1 MSTIDANLYS
11 RQLYVLGKD
20 AMEKITKSTVLL
32 SGLDGLGTE
41 IAKCIILGGVKKLLI
56 HDKNNISINDLAT
69 SYYYTNENINKNRTD
84 VILEKLRELNPYV
97 EISTSTNF
105 NEDIKNI
112 ELVIISNFEN
122 FSFDEIIELNKQARE
137 NNKKFIMCST
147 MGLFG
152 QVFCDFN
159 KDFLVTDTDGEE
171 IKNGTIINIIEDNSK
186 ILIETANDHNL
197 ESSDVIKI
205 KNITDYTCQVTKIV
219 NTKKF
224 IVENNSFFQD
234 YLSNKCVINTTFEQI
249 KQTKTIQFQSLE
261 ESLYNYNKISSFDV
275 FNFDHTKLC
284 HRLFLNY
291 HNKDTL
297 TDLSDEQKVIY
308 EKFTKT
314 SKGSC
319 CPIQSIIGSI
329 VAQEAMKAVSGKF
342 TPIDQWLYFDEFSL
356 IDLAEIS
363 TESNT
368 RYQSQELIFGKT
380 FQEQLK
386 NSKIFIV
393 GSGAI
398 GCEHLKNFGMMGVG
412 NIVIT
417 DMDTIEKS
425 NLNRQFL
432 FRNKDIGK
440 FKSEAAGREIMKMN
454 PDVKVQVHKNKVGV
468 ETECVY
474 NEEFFNSLT
483 CVANALDN
491 VSARVFVDNLCIK
504 YKKPLLESGTM
515 GTKGNIQTIIPHL
528 TETYGSQ
535 TDPAEKGIPICTLKN
550 FPYAIE
556 HTIQYGRDYFQGLF
570 VNFPEKVNSYVE
582 KGEKYLESITLQ
594 ELEEFYNELEELQ
607 IPQSYIDCVKYS
619 YNMWYKLFNNQIIDL
634 IKQYP
639 EDDINDSGIKFWS
652 GAKKF
657 PQYRE
662 FNINNPDDYN
672 FVLALSVLKAQQFN
686 ITLDDDFIDEY
697 NQYIIFLE
705 KLEKPEYHESGKK
718 VAKNEEEQKKLDAEK
733 LVGLDRQ
740 TLYKKFNELDLDLS
754 KLKVN
759 EFEKDD
765 DSNYHIDFVHH
776 FSNLRAENYKITTVD
791 RLETKKV
798 AGKIIPAI
806 ATTTALVSGLVALE
820 FIKVLKNKTKIEDY
834 KNYFVNLALPMF
846 TFSEPGPVKVNSLAD
861 GKFKFT
867 LWDSFDFK
875 NIKLSEI
882 FDYFSHHYN
891 INVTTVI
898 YGQKMIYSGFMSE
911 SKALERKDQKIS
923 DIIGLNNT
931 VIELAVF
938 GENIENPENPDEEE
952 EIELPVCKIYLY

>member
-69 SYYYTNENINKNRTD
+69 SYYYTNDDINKKRTD

-97 EISTSTNF
+97 EISISTDF
-105 NEDIKNI
+105 YEDIKNI
-112 ELVIISNFEN
+112 ELIIISNFDN
-122 FSFDEIIELNKQARE
+122 FSFDEIIELNKQTRT

-147 MGLFG
+147 IGLFG

-159 KDFLVTDTDGEE
+159 KNFLVTDTDGEE
-171 IKNGTIINIIEDNSK
+171 IKNGTIISITEENSK

-234 YLSNKCVINTTFEQI
+234 YLTSKCVINTTFEQI

-261 ESLYNYNKISSFDV
+261 ESLYNYDKISSFDV
-275 FNFDHTKLC
+275 FNFDHAKLC
-284 HRLFLNY
+284 HQLFLNY

-297 TDLSDEQKVIY
+297 TDLSDEQKVIQ

-342 TPIDQWLYFDEFSL
+342 TPIEQWLYFDEFSL
-356 IDLAEIS
+356 INLEDIS

-368 RYQSQELIFGKT
+368 RYHSQELIFGHA
-380 FQEQLK
+380 FQEKLQ
-386 NSKIFIV
+386 NSKIFII

-432 FRNKDIGK
+432 FRNRDIGK

-454 PDVKVQVHKNKVGV
+454 PDVKVQVHKNKVGE
-468 ETECVY
+468 ETESIY
-474 NEEFFNSLT
+474 NEQFFDSLT

-504 YKKPLLESGTM
+504 YKKPLLESGTL

-535 TDPAEKGIPICTLKN
+535 TDPTEKGIPICTLKN

-556 HTIQYGRDYFQGLF
+556 HTIQYARDYFQGLF

-582 KGEKYLESITLQ
+582 KGEKYLESLTLQ

-607 IPQSYIDCVKYS
+607 IPESYIDCVKYA

-652 GAKKF
+652 GTKKF

-662 FNINNPDDYN
+662 FNINNQDDLN
-672 FVLALSVLKAQQFN
+672 FVIALSFLKAYQFN
-686 ITLDDDFIDEY
+686 INLDNDFINQFYEY
-697 NQYIIFLE
+697 ITFV
-705 KLEKPEYHESGKK
+705 EKPQYQESNKK

-733 LVGLDRQ
+733 LAGLDRQ
-740 TLYKKFNELDLDLS
+740 TLYKKFKELELTLT

-765 DSNYHIDFVHH
+765 DSNYHIDFVHN
-776 FSNLRAENYKITTVD
+776 FSNLRAENYKITTVE

-806 ATTTALVSGLVALE
+806 ATTTSLVSGLVALE

-846 TFSEPGPVKVNSLAD
+846 TFSEPGPVQVNSLAN

-875 NIKLSEI
+875 DVLLNEI
-882 FDYFSHHYN
+882 FEYFDKNYN
-891 INVTTVI
+891 ITITTVM

-911 SKALERKDQKIS
+911 AKALERKIQKIS
-923 DIIGLNNT
+923 DIVGVNNT
-931 VIELAVF
+931 IIEFAVF
-938 GENIENPENPDEEE
+938 GENTENPDDE
-952 EIELPVCKIYLY
+952 EIELPICKIYL

>member
-1 MSTIDANLYS
+1 MSEIDANLYS

-41 IAKCIILGGVKKLLI
+41 IAKCLILGGVKKLLI
-56 HDKNNISINDLAT
+56 HDKNNISINDLA
-69 SYYYTNENINKNRTD
+69 SGYYYSETDIGNNKND
-84 VILEKLRELNPYV
+84 VILDKLRELNPYV
-97 EISTSTNF
+97 EISISN
-105 NEDIKNI
+105 NIYDDINNI
-112 ELVIISNFEN
+112 ELLIVANYDN
-122 FSFDEIIELNKQARE
+122 FSLDEIIRLNNLVRD

-159 KDFLVTDTDGEE
+159 KNFIVNDIDGEE
-171 IKNGTIINIIEDNSK
+171 VKSGTIVDITIDNDK

-197 ESSDVIKI
+197 ERSDVIKI
-205 KNITDYTCQVTKIV
+205 KNQDNDYTCEVIKVI
-219 NTKKF
+219 NTKKIF
-224 IVENNSFFQD
+224 VDNNSFFQD
-234 YLSNKCVINTTFEQI
+234 YLTNKCVINTTFEQI
-249 KQTKTIQFQSLE
+249 KQTKTINFQSLE
-261 ESLYNYNKISSFDV
+261 ESLYNYDKISSFDV
-275 FNFDHTKLC
+275 FNFDNTKLC

-291 HNKDTL
+291 HNKDSL
-297 TDLSDEQKVIY
+297 TDLSDEQKVIQ
-308 EKFTKT
+308 EKFSKT
-314 SKGSC
+314 CKGNC

-342 TPIDQWLYFDEFSL
+342 TPIEQWLYFDELSL
-356 IDLAEIS
+356 IDLEDLS
-363 TESNT
+363 TEPK
-368 RYQSQELIFGKT
+368 RYYSQELIFGKT
-380 FQEQLK
+380 FQEKLK

-432 FRNKDIGK
+432 FRNRDIGK
-440 FKSEAAGREIMKMN
+440 FKSEVAGREIMKMN
-454 PDVKVQVHKNKVGV
+454 PDIKVQVHKNKVGT
-468 ETECVY
+468 ETEVIY

-491 VSARVFVDNLCIK
+491 VSARIFVDNLCIK
-504 YKKPLLESGTM
+504 YKKSLLESGTL

-535 TDPAEKGIPICTLKN
+535 SDPPEKSIPICTLKN

-556 HTIQYGRDYFQGLF
+556 HTIQYARDYFQGLF

-582 KGEKYLESITLQ
+582 KGEKYLESLTLQ
-594 ELEEFYNELEELQ
+594 EVEEFYNELEELQ
-607 IPQSYIDCVKYS
+607 IPQSYIDCVKYA

-652 GAKKF
+652 GTKKF
-657 PQYRE
+657 PQYRDFDINNNNDLNFVIALSFLKAHQ
-662 FNINNPDDYN
+662 FNIN
-672 FVLALSVLKAQQFN
+672 
-686 ITLDDDFIDEY
+686 LDNDFINKFY
-697 NQYIIFLE
+697 KYITFV
-705 KLEKPEYHESGKK
+705 EKPQYQESNKK

-733 LVGLDRQ
+733 IAGLDRQ
-740 TLYKKFNELDLDLS
+740 TLYKKIKELDLTLT

-765 DSNYHIDFVHH
+765 DSNYHIDFVHN
-776 FSNLRAENYKITTVD
+776 FSNLRAENYKIITVD

-820 FIKVLKNKTKIEDY
+820 FIKVLKNKTKIENY

-846 TFSEPGPVKVNSLAD
+846 TFSEPGPVQVNSLAN
-861 GKFKFT
+861 GRFKFT

-875 NIKLSEI
+875 DVLLSEI
-882 FDYFSHHYN
+882 FDYFSKNYN
-891 INVTTVI
+891 IDVTTVM
-898 YGQKMIYSGFMSE
+898 YGQKMIYSGFMNE
-911 SKALERKDQKIS
+911 TKTLERKVQKIS
-923 DIIGLNNT
+923 DIVGVNNT
-931 VIELAVF
+931 IIELAVF
-938 GENIENPENPDEEE
+938 GEDTENPDDE
-952 EIELPVCKIYLY
+952 EIELPICKIYL

>member
-1 MSTIDANLYS
+1 MSEIDANLYS

-41 IAKCIILGGVKKLLI
+41 IAKCLILGGVKKLLI
-56 HDKNNISINDLAT
+56 HDKNNISINDLA
-69 SYYYTNENINKNRTD
+69 SGYYYSETDIGNNKTD
-84 VILEKLRELNPYV
+84 VILDKLRELNPYV
-97 EISTSTNF
+97 EISISN
-105 NEDIKNI
+105 NIYDDINNI
-112 ELVIISNFEN
+112 ELLIVANYDN
-122 FSFDEIIELNKQARE
+122 FSLDEIIRLNNLVRD

-159 KDFLVTDTDGEE
+159 KNFIVNDIDGEE
-171 IKNGTIINIIEDNSK
+171 VKSGTIVDITIDNDK

-197 ESSDVIKI
+197 ERSDVIKI
-205 KNITDYTCQVTKIV
+205 KNQDNDYTCEVIKVI
-219 NTKKF
+219 NTKKIF
-224 IVENNSFFQD
+224 VDNNSFFQD
-234 YLSNKCVINTTFEQI
+234 YLTNKCVINTTFEQI
-249 KQTKTIQFQSLE
+249 KQTKTINFQSLE
-261 ESLYNYNKISSFDV
+261 ESLYNYDKISSFDV
-275 FNFDHTKLC
+275 FNFDNTKLC

-291 HNKDTL
+291 HNKDSL
-297 TDLSDEQKVIY
+297 TDLSDEQKVIQ
-308 EKFTKT
+308 EKFSKT
-314 SKGSC
+314 CKGNC

-342 TPIDQWLYFDEFSL
+342 TPIEQWLYFDELSL
-356 IDLAEIS
+356 IDLEDLS
-363 TESNT
+363 TEPN
-368 RYQSQELIFGKT
+368 RYYSQELIFGKT
-380 FQEQLK
+380 FQEKLK

-432 FRNKDIGK
+432 FRNRDIGK
-440 FKSEAAGREIMKMN
+440 FKSEVAGREIMKMN
-454 PDVKVQVHKNKVGV
+454 PDIKVQVHKNKVGT
-468 ETECVY
+468 ETEVIY

-491 VSARVFVDNLCIK
+491 VSARIFVDNLCIK
-504 YKKPLLESGTM
+504 YKKSLLESGTL

-535 TDPAEKGIPICTLKN
+535 SDPPEKSIPICTLKN

-556 HTIQYGRDYFQGLF
+556 HTIQYARDYFQGLF

-582 KGEKYLESITLQ
+582 KGEKYLESLTLQ
-594 ELEEFYNELEELQ
+594 EVEEFYNELEELQ
-607 IPQSYIDCVKYS
+607 IPQSYIDCIKYA

-652 GAKKF
+652 GTKKF
-657 PQYRE
+657 PQYRDFDINNNNDLNFVIALSFLKAHQ
-662 FNINNPDDYN
+662 FNIN
-672 FVLALSVLKAQQFN
+672 
-686 ITLDDDFIDEY
+686 LDNDFINKFY
-697 NQYIIFLE
+697 KYITFV
-705 KLEKPEYHESGKK
+705 EKPQYQESNKK

-733 LVGLDRQ
+733 IAGLDRQ
-740 TLYKKFNELDLDLS
+740 TLYKKFKELNLELT
-754 KLKVN
+754 KLRVN

-765 DSNYHIDFVHH
+765 DSNYHIDFVHN

-820 FIKVLKNKTKIEDY
+820 FIKVLKNKTKIENY

-846 TFSEPGPVKVNSLAD
+846 TFSEPGPVQVNSLAN
-861 GKFKFT
+861 GRFKFT

-875 NIKLSEI
+875 DVVLNEI
-882 FDYFSHHYN
+882 FEYFDKNYN
-891 INVTTVI
+891 ITITTVM
-898 YGQKMIYSGFMSE
+898 YGQKMIYSGFMNE
-911 SKALERKDQKIS
+911 TKANEKKAQLIS
-923 DIIGLNNT
+923 DITKETNCI
-931 VIELAVF
+931 VELAVF
-938 GENIENPENPDEEE
+938 GENKDKAEDEEE
-952 EIELPVCKIYLY
+952 EIELPICKIYL

>member
-1 MSTIDANLYS
+1 MSEIDANLYS

-41 IAKCIILGGVKKLLI
+41 IAKCLILGGVKKLLI
-56 HDKNNISINDLAT
+56 HDKNNISINDLA
-69 SYYYTNENINKNRTD
+69 SGYYYSETDIGNNKTD
-84 VILEKLRELNPYV
+84 VILDKLRELNPYV
-97 EISTSTNF
+97 EISISN
-105 NEDIKNI
+105 NIYDDINNI
-112 ELVIISNFEN
+112 ELLIVANYDN
-122 FSFDEIIELNKQARE
+122 FSLDEIIRLNNLVRD

-159 KDFLVTDTDGEE
+159 KNFIVNDIDGEE
-171 IKNGTIINIIEDNSK
+171 VKSGTIVDITIDNDK

-197 ESSDVIKI
+197 ERSDVIKI
-205 KNITDYTCQVTKIV
+205 KNQDNDYTCEVIKVI
-219 NTKKF
+219 NTKKIF
-224 IVENNSFFQD
+224 VDNNSFFQD
-234 YLSNKCVINTTFEQI
+234 YLTNKCVINTTFEQI
-249 KQTKTIQFQSLE
+249 KQTKTINFQSLE
-261 ESLYNYNKISSFDV
+261 ESLYNYDKISSFDV
-275 FNFDHTKLC
+275 FNFDNTKLC

-291 HNKDTL
+291 HNKDSL
-297 TDLSDEQKVIY
+297 TDLSDEQKVIQ
-308 EKFTKT
+308 EKFSKT
-314 SKGSC
+314 CKGNC

-342 TPIDQWLYFDEFSL
+342 TPIEQWLYFDELSL
-356 IDLAEIS
+356 IDLEDLS
-363 TESNT
+363 TEPN
-368 RYQSQELIFGKT
+368 RYYSQELIFGKT
-380 FQEQLK
+380 FQEKLK

-432 FRNKDIGK
+432 FRNRDIGK
-440 FKSEAAGREIMKMN
+440 FKSEVAGREIMKMN
-454 PDVKVQVHKNKVGV
+454 PDIKVQVHKNKVGT
-468 ETECVY
+468 ETEVIY

-491 VSARVFVDNLCIK
+491 VSARIFVDNLCIK
-504 YKKPLLESGTM
+504 YKKPLLESGTL

-535 TDPAEKGIPICTLKN
+535 SDPPEKSIPICTLKN

-556 HTIQYGRDYFQGLF
+556 HTIQYARDYFQGLF

-582 KGEKYLESITLQ
+582 KGEKYLESLTLQ
-594 ELEEFYNELEELQ
+594 EVEEFYNELEELQ
-607 IPQSYIDCVKYS
+607 IPQSYIDCIKYA

-652 GAKKF
+652 GTKKF
-657 PQYRE
+657 PQYRDFDINNNNDLNFVIALSFLKAHQ
-662 FNINNPDDYN
+662 FNIN
-672 FVLALSVLKAQQFN
+672 
-686 ITLDDDFIDEY
+686 LDNDFINKFY
-697 NQYIIFLE
+697 KYITFV
-705 KLEKPEYHESGKK
+705 EKPQYQESNKK

-733 LVGLDRQ
+733 IAGLDRQ
-740 TLYKKFNELDLDLS
+740 TLYKKFKELNLELT
-754 KLKVN
+754 KLRVN

-765 DSNYHIDFVHH
+765 DSNYHIDFVHN

-820 FIKVLKNKTKIEDY
+820 FIKVLKNKTKIENY

-846 TFSEPGPVKVNSLAD
+846 TFSEPGPVQVNSLAN
-861 GKFKFT
+861 GRFKFT

-875 NIKLSEI
+875 DVVLNEI
-882 FDYFSHHYN
+882 FEYFDKNYN
-891 INVTTVI
+891 ITITTVM
-898 YGQKMIYSGFMSE
+898 YGQKMIYSGFMNE
-911 SKALERKDQKIS
+911 TKANEKKAQLIS
-923 DIIGLNNT
+923 DITKETNCI
-931 VIELAVF
+931 VELAVF
-938 GENIENPENPDEEE
+938 GENKDKAEDEEE
-952 EIELPVCKIYLY
+952 EIELPICKIYL